1 MAAQREEITAR
12 PKSPRAAERRCAI
25 EATSS
30 DFGLLGDGIRI
41 RRASDHHIMCDEGC
55 QVRRVTVVRFAAD
68 YGGTA
73 AGGEHNTANT
83 TLPRALGDV
92 TQSTFPS
99 RTPESLN

>member
-73 AGGEHNTANT
+73 ARSNLTD
-83 TLPRALGDV
+83 LS
-92 TQSTFPS
+92 Q
-99 RTPESLN
+99 SLNVIRPGRQGGKLYD